1 MSMLCLP
8 QVAPLVSSGIERL
21 ETDTFKLHSLQT
33 LTGAKF
39 VITAQLDTS
48 DLEHVLQGIYELYT
62 DYVLKVRIST
72 NPLRYVY
79 SCLSLRCTIERCA
92 HNALA
97 YSMHICNMRFQVQT
111 QTV

>member
-1 MSMLCLP
+1 MRYLDDVLP
-8 QVAPLVSSGIERL
+8 ISTLSLLQVAPLVSSGIERL

-62 DYVLKVRIST
+62 DYVLKVRIPT
-72 NPLRYVY
+72 T
-79 SCLSLRCTIERCA
+79 RCTMYGC
-92 HNALA
+92 LV
-97 YSMHICNMRFQVQT
+97 YY
-111 QTV
+111 

>member
-1 MSMLCLP
+1 LHAIAAQVSALFILLLFNAVHHLNYILLMSMLCLP

-62 DYVLKVRIST
+62 DYVLKVRNST
-72 NPLRYVY
+72 
-79 SCLSLRCTIERCA
+79 
-92 HNALA
+92 
-97 YSMHICNMRFQVQT
+97 T
-111 QTV
+111 QLVAPCIAVPKE